1 MAKMTTISAK
11 LTVEEKMRF
20 QQMAKEKGVTVSGLI
35 KQFIKTG
42 KVFDVNEMDRL
53 EELNRISNHIHEIK
67 EYCVTNET
75 IDKQV
80 LLALLRLEDVSKDI

>member
-20 QQMAKEKGVTVSGLI
+20 QQMAKKKGVTVSGLI

-42 KVFDVNEMDRL
+42 KVFDINEMDRL
-53 EELNRISNHIHEIK
+53 EELNCINNSIHEIR
-67 EYCVTNET
+67 EHYVTNEN
-75 IDKQV
+75 IEGQV
-80 LLALLRLEDVSKDI
+80 LLELIRLEDASKDI

>member
-1 MAKMTTISAK
+1 M
-11 LTVEEKMRF
+11 
-20 QQMAKEKGVTVSGLI
+20 
-35 KQFIKTG
+35 G

-80 LLALLRLEDVSKDI
+80 LLALIRVEHASKDI